1 MASGSIKKDFQID
14 NGVTSNPT
22 SVSANTTAHWDVTFS
37 KPFSVIPSVNVS
49 VVTGS
54 PLLRNA
60 GIFDVSTTGFT
71 VYVTNNSSTA
81 AADILK
87 IHWIAVAS

>member
-22 SVSANTTAHWDVTFS
+22 SVAASNTAYWDVTFN
-37 KPFSVIPSVNVS
+37 KPFSVIPSVCVTT
-49 VVTGS
+49 VTGS

-60 GIFDVSTTGFT
+60 GIFNVSTTGFT
-71 VYVTNNSSTA
+71 VYLANNSSTA
-81 AADILK
+81 AQGVLQV
-87 IHWIAVAS
+87 HWIAVAS

>member
-22 SVSANTTAHWDVTFS
+22 SVAANTTVNWDVTFS
-37 KPFSVIPSVNVS
+37 KPFSVIPSVSVS

-54 PLLRNA
+54 PLLRK
-60 GIFDVSTTGFT
+60 GI
-71 VYVTNNSSTA
+71 
-81 AADILK
+81 
-87 IHWIAVAS
+87 